1 MGGAKAGFGAE
12 TVNDVMASNMASSFS
27 NCSQTSF
34 NANTIRVCQGNNS
47 SAFVTANQKNDGK
60 ASMTCTLDS
69 SIVSQITTDIA
80 NDITAVL
87 AATSEGALSKE
98 AASDMLVKITNSI
111 NESITS
117 KTLQEVY
124 QTSINS
130 NKAVVGCD
138 QTGVANN
145 SFLFLNMD
153 QENAVDFMAKSA
165 IKSSTQQAAAAAL
178 ANTIAGDL
186 SATSKSGLSAL
197 MDDLAAALQSVVMVI
212 VVIVVVV
219 FGVIGAV
226 VLLPMLK
233 GSK

>member
-1 MGGAKAGFGAE
+1 MGGAKAGFGAK
-12 TVNDVMASNMASSFS
+12 TVTDVMASNMASSFS
-27 NCSQTSF
+27 SCSQTSY
-34 NANTIRVCQGNNS
+34 NANVIKVCQGDNS
-47 SAFVTANQKNDGK
+47 AAIVRANQKNDGK

-69 SIVSQITTDIA
+69 SIVSQITTDIT

-98 AASDMLVKITNSI
+98 AASDMLVNISDSI
-111 NESITS
+111 DESIVS

-138 QTGVANN
+138 QSGVPNN
-145 SFLFLNMD
+145 SFLFLDMD

-165 IKSSTQQAAAAAL
+165 LKSTTQQAAAL
-178 ANTIAGDL
+178 TVANTIAGDL
-186 SATSKSGLSAL
+186 SATAKSGLSAL
-197 MDDLAAALQSVVMVI
+197 MDDIAAALQSVFLVIIVI
-212 VVIVVVV
+212 VLVIV
-219 FGVIGAV
+219 GVIGGV
-226 VLLPMLK
+226 VILPMLK